1 MSPSSELNF
10 SLQDLIGFL
19 QRNIRLLAA
28 GLLLGGL
35 AGLLFAF
42 AQTPQYQSAMTLQFS
57 EPKKSGMSVD
67 AVFDFNKGTGV
78 IAAIPILQSRSLA
91 EDAVKKLALNAEL
104 TNVSDLGYLKAIQR
118 RLRHWINPPDTLRYM
133 GWSGKTRY
141 YLARLVGNPG
151 PVGSLI
157 ISDLHVD
164 SALQSRV
171 FTLKLRSKAFDPDV
185 ADDLGNNT
193 GKCKAGEACLR
204 PSLKLMP
211 EAFDLDVADE
221 LDNNIAQCK
230 LGKACLLSFPNGSIS
245 FVPTSIK
252 AGFDSRIVMS
262 FRSLE
267 AAASLVRSS
276 VAVEPL
282 KQPGFLSVSY
292 KGADPHQTEAI
303 LKALAAAYSMRD
315 QQEATRSYDQMLG
328 FLDENIG
335 PMEASLEDAERR
347 LRSFLNKHKVLDMPA
362 KYTQGLQTITGLE
375 QQRLE
380 QGLTKKS
387 LAYFAEALDKADP
400 IAYGTLVSEVSPDL
414 AREWEQLQQRT
425 LELDVEGQALSGFTE
440 HYPRMKKHLLAVEL
454 LKQRKDDLKKKA
466 LEGIQNKQRM
476 LLEKDRMLVTTID
489 NVEQGMGLD
498 SETQMEYLRLARQKM
513 VAEKLYGLLHE
524 KREQMRVS
532 KAGELGSM
540 QVLDAPLAG
549 YQVSPNL
556 QRSTILGGVL
566 GLLLVGFVVFV
577 REKLDIA
584 IKDPDEIERTTGL
597 YVHGMIPAHKEAEE
611 DAGLVTI
618 MRPTSADAE
627 AYRTLRTSI
636 QLSSLEN
643 HTRSIMITSSGPG
656 EGKSTTMA
664 NLAVTLAQ
672 AGNKTLVVDCDMRRP
687 TLHKLL
693 KVEREPGLAEVL
705 EGKDLDWHTH
715 VKATEAENLFVLPAG
730 KVPSNPSELL
740 GRAQM
745 AAILAEMKQEY
756 NFVLCDVPPILVVS
770 DAALLASHL
779 DGVLILLRSGK
790 AVGQEVTRA
799 REQMERVG
807 GKVLGAVF
815 NAYGGEAGG
824 YGRYGY
830 GRYGYG
836 YSGYYHQDDSGSKA
850 EPKWKTLAMRWLG
863 KKSHNKKHS

>member
-1 MSPSSELNF
+1 MNPSSDLNF
-10 SLQDLIGFL
+10 SLQDLIRFL

-28 GLLLGGL
+28 GLLSGGL

-67 AVFDFNKGTGV
+67 AVFDFNKGTSV
-78 IAAIPILQSRSLA
+78 SAAIPILQSRSLA

-104 TNVSDLGYLKAIQR
+104 INVSDLGYIKAIQR
-118 RLRHWINPPDTLRYM
+118 ILRRWINPPDTLKYQ
-133 GWSGKTRY
+133 GWSGKTRF
-141 YLARLVGNPG
+141 YLARLVDNPG
-151 PVGSLI
+151 PIGSLI

-164 SALQSRV
+164 PALQSRV
-171 FTLKLRSKAFDPDV
+171 LTLKLRPDAANPDA
-185 ADDLGNNT
+185 ADELGAKSD
-193 GKCKAGEACLR
+193 KCKVGEVCLQ

-211 EAFDLDVADE
+211 ETFDLDVADE
-221 LDNNIAQCK
+221 LGNIIAQCK
-230 LGKACLLSFPNGSIS
+230 LGKDCLLSFQNGSIS
-245 FVPTSIK
+245 FVPASIK

-262 FRSLE
+262 FRSLI

-276 VAVEPL
+276 IAVEPL
-282 KQPGFLSVSY
+282 KQGGGFLSVSY
-292 KGADPHQTEAI
+292 KGPDPHQAEAI
-303 LKALAAAYSMRD
+303 LNALAVAYSLRD
-315 QQEATRSYDQMLG
+315 QREATRSYDQMLG

-362 KYTQGLQTITGLE
+362 KYSQGLQTITGLE

-380 QGLTKKS
+380 NGLTKRS
-387 LAYFAEALDKADP
+387 LAYFTEALDKANP
-400 IAYGTLVSEVSPDL
+400 IAYGSLVSEVSPDL

-425 LELDVEGQALSGFTE
+425 LELDVEGQALNGFTE

-466 LEGIQNKQRM
+466 LEGIQNKQQM
-476 LLEKDRMLVTTID
+476 LLEKDRMIVTTIE

-498 SETQMEYLRLARQKM
+498 SETQIEYLRLARQKM

-540 QVLDAPLAG
+540 QVLDAPLIG
-549 YQVSPNL
+549 YQVSPDL
-556 QRSTILGGVL
+556 SRSMILGGVL
-566 GLLLVGFVVFV
+566 GLLLVGFVTFM
-577 REKLDIA
+577 RETLDIA
-584 IKDPDEIERTTGL
+584 LKNPDEIERTTGL
-597 YVHGMIPAHKEAEE
+597 YVHGIIPAHKEAEE

-618 MRPTSADAE
+618 TRPASVDAE

-643 HTRSIMITSSGPG
+643 HIRSIMITSSGPS
-656 EGKSTTMA
+656 EGKTTTIA
-664 NLAVTLAQ
+664 NLAVALAQ

-687 TLHKLL
+687 VLNKLL

-705 EGKDLDWHTH
+705 EDKVDWHAH
-715 VKATEAENLFVLPAG
+715 VKATEVENLFVLPAG

-740 GRAQM
+740 GRVHM

-779 DGVLILLRSGK
+779 DGVLILIRSGR

-815 NAYGGEAGG
+815 NAYSGEAG
-824 YGRYGY
+824 GY

-836 YSGYYHQDDSGSKA
+836 YSGYYHQDDSGSKS
-850 EPKWKTLAMRWLG
+850 EPEWKILAMRWLG

>member
-1 MSPSSELNF
+1 MNQSSELNF
-10 SLQDLIGFL
+10 SLQDLLGFL
-19 QRNIRLLAA
+19 QRNVRFLVI
-28 GLLLGGL
+28 GLLLGGF

-42 AQTPQYQSAMTLQFS
+42 AQTPQFQSAMTLQFS
-57 EPKKSGMSVD
+57 EPKKSGMSMD
-67 AVFDFNKGTGV
+67 AVFDFNKGAGV
-78 IAAIPILQSRSLA
+78 GAAIPILQSRSLA

-104 TNVSDLGYLKAIQR
+104 TNVSDLGYIKAVQR
-118 RLRHWINPPDTLRYM
+118 MLRRWINPPDTLKYQ
-133 GWSGKTRY
+133 GWSGKTRF

-157 ISDLHVD
+157 INDLHVD

-171 FTLKLRSKAFDPDV
+171 LTLKLRPEAPVSDV
-185 ADDLGNNT
+185 ADESGDNT
-193 GKCKAGEACLR
+193 DKCKVGDVCPQ
-204 PSLKLMP
+204 PSLKPMP
-211 EAFDLDVADE
+211 KTFDLDVADE
-221 LDNNIAQCK
+221 LGNIIAQCK
-230 LGKACLLSFPNGSIS
+230 LGKACMVPFPNGSIS
-245 FVPTSIK
+245 FVPARIK
-252 AGFDSRIVMS
+252 AGLDSRIVMS

-267 AAASLVRSS
+267 AAASQVRSS
-276 VAVEPL
+276 VTVEPL
-282 KQPGFLSVSY
+282 KQAGFLSVSY
-292 KGADPHQTEAI
+292 KGPEPHQAEAI
-303 LKALAAAYSMRD
+303 LNALAVAYSLRD
-315 QQEATRSYDQMLG
+315 QRDATRSYDQMLS

-335 PMEASLEDAERR
+335 PMEASLENAERR
-347 LRSFLNKHKVLDMPA
+347 LRSFLNKHKVLDMSA

-380 QGLTKKS
+380 NGLTKRS
-387 LAYFAEALDKADP
+387 LAYFAQALDKTDP
-400 IAYGTLVSEVSPDL
+400 IAYGAMVSEVSPDL

-425 LELDVEGQALSGFTE
+425 IELDVEGQALSGFTE
-440 HYPRMKKHLLAVEL
+440 HYPRMKKHLVAVEL

-466 LEGIQNKQRM
+466 LEGLQNKQQM
-476 LLEKDRMLVTTID
+476 LLEKERMIAATIE
-489 NVEQGMGLD
+489 NVEQGMVLD

-513 VAEKLYGLLHE
+513 VAEKLYGLLLE
-524 KREQMRVS
+524 KREQMRLS

-540 QVLDAPLAG
+540 QMLDAPLTG

-556 QRSTILGGVL
+556 SRSMILGGVL
-566 GLLLVGFVVFV
+566 GLLLVGFVTFV
-577 REKLDIA
+577 RETLNIA
-584 IKDPDEIERTTGL
+584 IKNPDEIERTTGL

-643 HTRSIMITSSGPG
+643 HIRSIMITSSAPG

-687 TLHKLL
+687 TLNKLL

-705 EGKDLDWHTH
+705 EDKLDWHAH
-715 VKATEAENLFVLPAG
+715 VKATEVANLFILSAG

-740 GRAQM
+740 GRVHM

-756 NFVLCDVPPILVVS
+756 NFVLCDVPPILAVS

-779 DGVLILLRSGK
+779 DGVLILIRFGR
-790 AVGQEVTRA
+790 AVGQEVIRA

-815 NAYGGEAGG
+815 NAYGGESG
-824 YGRYGY
+824 GY

-836 YSGYYHQDDSGSKA
+836 YSGYYHQDDSGRKS

-863 KKSHNKKHS
+863 KKSHNKKYS